1 MQQIAVI
8 GQGGVRRRGA
18 PLLGRFIAKL
28 VDVLPT
34 ALASLIG
41 GFLFTQYQA
50 GYRPA
55 PQPAAEQAAPAS
67 AEMLQL
73 VRDEHAMIFDY
84 IKAQTAAEKSRNAAE
99 DKEDARAVAEAKP
112 AAAPVTRRPLVAA
125 APAVSRIK
133 VSAVAATPAPAVHAP
148 RVIAQVEQ
156 TAAGAP
162 ESRRRTPPATRL
174 AARQDPHH
182 QGQRRPR
189 DAACGFRDRGNSKLD
204 CVARRSPRRCEH
216 TFCEPTGQHF
226 LTTLR
231 GRAFCLRR
239 RRLMSGKPRRTAIRF
254 QLTAA
259 FGLARRCELA
269 GSLRPVH
276 AGTGT
281 GAAVEA
287 FPGAAVPEHRMR
299 AFTACLGG
307 GDAFRRQLQ
316 SGMGLSCPSTEFHSH
331 GAHRR
336 GRSGRGRHRGRR
348 CRLLLGR
355 SSGGGGIRRRTYPGA
370 ARGFRRIPHGVA
382 SSFRPRSAGTSG
394 SRRCARP
401 VRRCFHR
408 RTPPR

>member
-8 GQGGVRRRGA
+8 GQGSGSRRGA

-55 PQPAAEQAAPAS
+55 PQPAVEQAAPAS

-73 VRDEHAMIFDY
+73 VRDEHAMIYDY

-112 AAAPVTRRPLVAA
+112 AAAPVTRLPSVAA

-148 RVIAQVEQ
+148 RVIAQIEQ

-162 ESRRRTPPATRL
+162 GVPAADTVRQPEL
-174 AARQDPHH
+174 AARQNPDH

-189 DAACGFRDRGNSKLD
+189 DAACSFRDRGDSKLD

-231 GRAFCLRR
+231 GRAFRLRR
-239 RRLMSGKPRRTAIRF
+239 RRLMSGKPRRTAIGL

-259 FGLARRCELA
+259 FGLARR
-269 GSLRPVH
+269 
-276 AGTGT
+276 
-281 GAAVEA
+281 
-287 FPGAAVPEHRMR
+287 
-299 AFTACLGG
+299 
-307 GDAFRRQLQ
+307 
-316 SGMGLSCPSTEFHSH
+316 
-331 GAHRR
+331 
-336 GRSGRGRHRGRR
+336 
-348 CRLLLGR
+348 
-355 SSGGGGIRRRTYPGA
+355 
-370 ARGFRRIPHGVA
+370 
-382 SSFRPRSAGTSG
+382 
-394 SRRCARP
+394 
-401 VRRCFHR
+401 
-408 RTPPR
+408 